1 MMRDDHKKP
10 EGRNPVFGRQWS
22 NRQKTDLEVAA
33 MKMDR
38 IRDDQ
43 VGGTVMVQQFGDKV
57 REMMLRWL
65 TGDGKYMLEMTKS
78 SQAGLEADD
87 TH

>member
-1 MMRDDHKKP
+1 MMQDDHKKP

-22 NRQKTDLEVAA
+22 NRQKTDLEVAT

-57 REMMLRWL
+57 REVMLRWL
-65 TGDGKYMLEMTKS
+65 MGDGKYMLEMTKS